1 MKICIIVFGVSIALA
16 CPWVGAYLISLLPKG
31 DWRIEPMQF
40 TLIIVAVASTFCTVF
55 APEIERWFKS

>member
-1 MKICIIVFGVSIALA
+1 MRICIIVFGFSIALA
-16 CPWVGAYLISLLPKG
+16 CPWVVAYLTSILPKG

-40 TLIIVAVASTFCTVF
+40 TLIIVAVASTFCAVL